1 MKGKM
6 HCMVN
11 AFYPYTGC
19 ESAER
24 AASIFA
30 ARIRER
36 NIKIS
41 ADGYPV
47 FFDIQEG
54 QDPDEFSISDKGNGA
69 EIISGG
75 LLGLIHGAG
84 FFLRMTEF
92 YENSAEPC
100 RWRGKQKPKCAVRG
114 AYFASHFHNFYH
126 VASIKEIG
134 RYIEDLALWGYNY
147 IKAIFPMIDIKNE
160 NDPECGIQISRLN
173 RIFGIAHSLGMKA
186 ATSMNVNGGFIE
198 FPREYLFTPH
208 KDPTGRRGNSGNM
221 MCPSI
226 PEANELIMR
235 YNRDFLCG
243 LAENPPDMVITWPYD
258 EGGCA
263 CEKCYPWGGNGFIKY
278 SKQTFEIAHAVNP
291 HVIRC
296 VSTWCFDT
304 PYEGEWEAL
313 ADSLKTEKW
322 CDCILADAHEDFPGY
337 PLENPSP
344 GGLPI
349 INFPEI
355 SMWGL
360 SPWGGWGAT
369 ALPERFT
376 RLWSQASHIL
386 SGGFVYSE
394 GIYEDLNKAVVSQLY
409 WHGDAD
415 WRETLRQ
422 YARYELG
429 ITDTAD
435 FIEMISLFEKTQSDI
450 VEKGFCDTALSDRAF
465 KLAGQLDEK
474 LPEWAKKAWRWRI
487 IYLRAFIDARRYDMA
502 REMHGQTN
510 WNRLNWKELLAG
522 SAPVQAAFREIIDI
536 FHCAE
541 IDAGDPYHC
550 RVRPRCE

>member
-1 MKGKM
+1 MINSFLPQST
-6 HCMVN
+6 CQ
-11 AFYPYTGC
+11 
-19 ESAER
+19 SAER
-24 AASIFA
+24 AVSIFT
-30 ARIRER
+30 ARILER

-41 ADGYPV
+41 PDGYSV
-47 FFDIQEG
+47 LFDIKEG
-54 QDPDEFSISDKGNGA
+54 LDSDEFTITDIANGA
-69 EIISGG
+69 EIVSGG

-92 YENSAEPC
+92 NGNSAEPC
-100 RWRGKQKPKCAVRG
+100 KWHGSQKPKCAIRG

-126 VASIKEIG
+126 VAGIEEIS

-160 NDPECGIQISRLN
+160 NDPECGVQMNHLN
-173 RIFGIAHSLGMKA
+173 QIFGIVHSLGMKA
-186 ATSMNVNGGFIE
+186 ATSMNVNGGFGE
-198 FPREYLFTPH
+198 FPQKYLFTPH

-226 PEANELIMR
+226 PGANELIMR
-235 YNRDFLCG
+235 YNKDFLAG

-278 SKQTFEIAHAVNP
+278 SKQTFEIARALNPAV
-291 HVIRC
+291 VRC

-313 ADSLKTEKW
+313 SRSLKEEKW
-322 CDCILADAHEDFPGY
+322 CDCILADAHEDFPSY
-337 PLENPSP
+337 PLENESP

-360 SPWGGWGAT
+360 YPWGGWGAT

-376 RLWSQASHIL
+376 RLWSQASRIL
-386 SGGFVYSE
+386 CGGFVYSE
-394 GIYEDLNKAVVSQLY
+394 GIYEDINKAVVSQLY
-409 WHGDAD
+409 WHGEAD
-415 WRETLRQ
+415 WQETLRQ

-429 ITDTAD
+429 MKDAAD
-435 FIEMISLFEKTQSDI
+435 FIEIISLFDKTQSVV

-465 KLAGQLDEK
+465 ELTELLDEK
-474 LPEWAKKAWRWRI
+474 LPIWAKKAWRWRI
-487 IYLRAFIDARRYDMA
+487 TYLRALIDEARYKIA
-502 REMHGQTN
+502 KELNTQAS
-510 WNRLNWKELLAG
+510 WNELEWKELLADN
-522 SAPVQAAFREIIDI
+522 APVQAAFREIIEI
-536 FHCAE
+536 FHCMKKDE
-541 IDAGDPYHC
+541 GDLYHG

>member
-1 MKGKM
+1 MI
-6 HCMVN
+6 N
-11 AFYPYTGC
+11 TFYPHTEC
-19 ESAER
+19 QTAER
-24 AASIFA
+24 AVLIFT
-30 ARIRER
+30 ARVSER
-36 NIKIS
+36 NLKIIPE
-41 ADGYPV
+41 GYPV
-47 FFDIQEG
+47 TFDIKADMET
-54 QDPDEFSISDKGNGA
+54 DEFTITDKDGGA

-92 YENSAEPC
+92 FENSAEPC
-100 RWRGKQKPKCAVRG
+100 QWRGRQKPKCAIRG

-126 VASIKEIG
+126 VAAMEEIS

-147 IKAIFPMIDIKNE
+147 IKAIFPMIDLKNE
-160 NDPECGIQISRLN
+160 NDPECVVQMDRLN
-173 RIFGIAHSLGMKA
+173 QIFGIVHSLGMKA
-186 ATSMNVNGGFIE
+186 ATSMNVNGGFGE
-198 FPREYLFTPH
+198 FPQEYLFTPH

-226 PEANELIMR
+226 PGANELIMC
-235 YNRDFLCG
+235 YNTDFLAG

-278 SKQTFEIAHAVNP
+278 SKQTFEIARTLNP
-291 HVIRC
+291 DVIRC

-313 ADSLKTEKW
+313 AESLKTEQW
-322 CDCILADAHEDFPGY
+322 CDCILADAHEDFPRY

-360 SPWGGWGAT
+360 YPWGGWGAT

-376 RLWSQASHIL
+376 RLWSQASRIL
-386 SGGFVYSE
+386 SGGFLYSE
-394 GIYEDLNKAVVSQLY
+394 GIYEDINKAVVSRLY
-409 WHGDAD
+409 WHGEAD

-429 ITDTAD
+429 IAEASD
-435 FIEMISLFEKTQSDI
+435 FIEMISLIEKTQSDV

-465 KLAGQLDEK
+465 ELVELLDEK
-474 LPEWAKKAWRWRI
+474 LPVWAKKAWRWRI
-487 IYLRAFIDARRYDMA
+487 ITLRALIDAHRYNMA
-502 REMHGQTN
+502 KALNTQTS
-510 WNRLNWKELLAG
+510 WNELKWKELLKDNV
-522 SAPVQAAFREIIDI
+522 PVQDAFHEIIAL

-541 IDAGDPYHC
+541 KDGGDPYHG